1 MSALAGK
8 MANLNKVI
16 TGPHDSS
23 AQKAGGFASPVSR
36 REFLRRAA
44 GGAAAAGL
52 AASGRISLLAAAD
65 GPHLEF
71 PTEPR
76 SRLAVASYPFRRL
89 MDSPFNRKR
98 DPQHPGMDLVAFARM
113 VVERY
118 NVAGIEPMDHH
129 FASRDPKDLEA
140 LREAFQKAGVHVV
153 NIPVEFR
160 QSFYDPDANQRKAAI
175 DAAKQWVNAAVLVGS
190 PSIRVHVAGVHGAA
204 PDATLAA
211 ESLKE
216 LADYGGEHN
225 IIVTL
230 ENDDLVS
237 EDAFFI
243 VRVLDRVNHPYLRAL
258 PDFGNSA
265 MTGDPA
271 FNLDALT
278 LMFRHAYNISH
289 MKDSEEGDGGK
300 IYNADVPGTFRIA
313 RECGYRGYFSM
324 EMDRS
329 GDPYEGTARL
339 IEHSL
344 EALKSELSARW
355 RQHENTASSAAGS

>member
-1 MSALAGK
+1 
-8 MANLNKVI
+8 
-16 TGPHDSS
+16 
-23 AQKAGGFASPVSR
+23 
-36 REFLRRAA
+36 
-44 GGAAAAGL
+44 
-52 AASGRISLLAAAD
+52 
-65 GPHLEF
+65 
-71 PTEPR
+71 
-76 SRLAVASYPFRRL
+76 
-89 MDSPFNRKR
+89 
-98 DPQHPGMDLVAFARM
+98 MDLPAFARM
-113 VVERY
+113 VVEQY
-118 NVAGIEPMDHH
+118 KVPGIEPLNHH
-129 FASRDPKDLEA
+129 FASHEPKDLEA
-140 LREAFQKAGVHVV
+140 LREAFQKAGAHVV
-153 NIPVEFR
+153 NIPVDFR
-160 QSFYDPDANQRKAAI
+160 QSFYDPDAGQRKAAV
-175 DAAKQWVNAAVLVGS
+175 DAAKQWVEAAVLVGS
-190 PSIRVHVAGVHGAA
+190 PSIRIHIAGVHGVA
-204 PDATLAA
+204 PDAGLTS

-313 RECGYRGYFSM
+313 RQSGYRGHFSM

-329 GDPYEGTARL
+329 GDPYEGTASL
-339 IEHSL
+339 IKQSL
-344 EALKSELSARW
+344 QAL
-355 RQHENTASSAAGS
+355 QAGR

>member
-1 MSALAGK
+1 MIAGQHDGNSQTPGDAETAFSRRDFLIRAVGGVAVAALAS
-8 MANLNKVI
+8 
-16 TGPHDSS
+16 HD
-23 AQKAGGFASPVSR
+23 GTR
-36 REFLRRAA
+36 
-44 GGAAAAGL
+44 
-52 AASGRISLLAAAD
+52 LLAAN
-65 GPHLEF
+65 GPRLEF
-71 PTEPR
+71 PTDPR
-76 SRLAVASYPFRRL
+76 ARLAVASYPFRRL

-98 DPQHPGMDLVAFARM
+98 DPQHPGMDLPAFARM
-113 VVERY
+113 VVEKY
-118 NVAGIEPMDHH
+118 HVSGIEPLNHH
-129 FASRDPKDLEA
+129 FASREPKDLAA

-153 NIPVEFR
+153 NIAADFR
-160 QSFYDPDANQRKAAI
+160 HSYYDPDADQRKAAI
-175 DAAKQWVNAAVLVGS
+175 DAGKQWVDVAVAVGS
-190 PSIRVHVAGVHGAA
+190 PSIRVHIERVHGAA
-204 PDATLAA
+204 PDAALAS

-216 LADYGGEHN
+216 LADYGAEHN

-300 IYNADVPGTFRIA
+300 IYNADVPGTFQIA
-313 RECGYRGYFSM
+313 RTSGYRGYFSM

-329 GDPYEGTARL
+329 GDPYEGTAHL
-339 IEHSL
+339 IEQSL
-344 EALKSELSARW
+344 KALQTE
-355 RQHENTASSAAGS
+355 G

>member
-1 MSALAGK
+1 M
-8 MANLNKVI
+8 I
-16 TGPHDSS
+16 TRPNESVAPTASGL
-23 AQKAGGFASPVSR
+23 ASPVSR

-44 GGAAAAGL
+44 RGAAAAGL
-52 AASGRISLLAAAD
+52 ALSSGTGLLAAPNE
-65 GPHLEF
+65 PHLDF
-71 PTEPR
+71 PTDPR
-76 SRLAVASYPFRRL
+76 ARLAVASYPFRRF
-89 MDSPFNRKR
+89 MDSPFNRRR
-98 DPQHPGMDLVAFARM
+98 DPQHPGMDLPAFARM

-118 NVAGIEPMDHH
+118 NVPGIEPMDHH
-129 FASRDPKDLEA
+129 FASREPKDLEA
-140 LREAFQKAGVHVV
+140 LREVFQKTGVHVV
-153 NIPVEFR
+153 NIPVDFR
-160 QSFYDPDANQRKAAI
+160 QSFYDPDAAQRKAAI
-175 DAAKQWVNAAVLVGS
+175 DAAKQWVDAAVLVGS
-190 PSIRVHVAGVHGAA
+190 PSIRVHITGVHGVA
-204 PDATLAA
+204 PDATLAT

-225 IIVTL
+225 IVVTL

-237 EDAFFI
+237 EDAFFV

-300 IYNADVPGTFRIA
+300 IYNADVPATFRIA
-313 RECGYRGYFSM
+313 RESGYRGYFSM

-339 IEHSL
+339 IEQSL
-344 EALKSELSARW
+344 DTLKAESARPVA
-355 RQHENTASSAAGS
+355 TT

>member
-1 MSALAGK
+1 M
-8 MANLNKVI
+8 I
-16 TGPHDSS
+16 ECPHDNNTGTLGD
-23 AQKAGGFASPVSR
+23 AKAAVSR
-36 REFLRRAA
+36 RDFLRRAA
-44 GGAAAAGL
+44 GGAAAAGFTLAAHTGLL
-52 AASGRISLLAAAD
+52 AASD
-65 GPHLEF
+65 EPHLDF

-76 SRLAVASYPFRRL
+76 ARLAVASYPFRRL
-89 MDSPFNRKR
+89 MDSPFNRRR
-98 DPQHPGMDLVAFARM
+98 DPQHPGMDLPAFARM

-118 NVAGIEPMDHH
+118 NVSGIEPLNHH
-129 FASRDPKDLEA
+129 FPSRDSKDLEA
-140 LREAFQKAGVHVV
+140 LRQSFHQAGVHVV

-160 QSFYDPDANQRKAAI
+160 QSFYDPDADQRKAAI
-175 DAAKQWVNAAVLVGS
+175 DAGKQWVDVAVAVGS
-190 PSIRVHVAGVHGAA
+190 PSIRVHIAGVHGVA
-204 PDATLAA
+204 PDATLAS

-216 LADYGGEHN
+216 LADYGGQHN

-265 MTGDPA
+265 MSGHPA

-278 LMFRHAYNISH
+278 LMFRHAYNIAH

-300 IYNADVPGTFRIA
+300 IYNADVPATFQIA
-313 RECGYRGYFSM
+313 RASGYRGYFSM

-329 GDPYEGTARL
+329 GDPYEGTAKL
-339 IEHSL
+339 IEESL
-344 EALKSELSARW
+344 KELKIED
-355 RQHENTASSAAGS
+355 

>member
-1 MSALAGK
+1 MIAGQRGSNPQTPGDTET
-8 MANLNKVI
+8 A
-16 TGPHDSS
+16 
-23 AQKAGGFASPVSR
+23 FSR
-36 REFLRRAA
+36 RDFLIRAV
-44 GGAAAAGL
+44 GGVAAAGL
-52 AASGRISLLAAAD
+52 ASHDGTRLLAANE
-65 GPHLEF
+65 PRLEF
-71 PTEPR
+71 PTDPR
-76 SRLAVASYPFRRL
+76 ARLAVASYPFRRL

-98 DPQHPGMDLVAFARM
+98 DPQHPGMDLPAFARM

-118 NVAGIEPMDHH
+118 QVHGIEPLNHH
-129 FASRDPKDLEA
+129 FASREPKDLEA
-140 LREAFQKAGVHVV
+140 LRGAFQKAGVHVV
-153 NIPVEFR
+153 NIAADFR
-160 QSFYDPDANQRKAAI
+160 QSFYDPNPGQRKGAI
-175 DAAKQWVNAAVLVGS
+175 DAGKQWVDVAVAVGS
-190 PSIRVHVAGVHGAA
+190 PGIRVHIERVHGAA
-204 PDATLAA
+204 PDAALAS

-216 LADYGGEHN
+216 LADYGGKHN

-300 IYNADVPGTFRIA
+300 IYDADVPGTFQIA
-313 RECGYRGYFSM
+313 HTSGYRGYFSM

-329 GDPYEGTARL
+329 GDPYEGTAHL
-339 IEHSL
+339 IEQSL
-344 EALKSELSARW
+344 KALQTE
-355 RQHENTASSAAGS
+355 G

>member
-1 MSALAGK
+1 M
-8 MANLNKVI
+8 N
-16 TGPHDSS
+16 
-23 AQKAGGFASPVSR
+23 ASYDKKHLRCNADRGVSR
-36 REFLRRAA
+36 RDFLRRAA
-44 GGAAAAGL
+44 RGAAAAGL
-52 AASGRISLLAAAD
+52 ALSGASDLLAATE
-65 GPHLEF
+65 PHLEF

-76 SRLAVASYPFRRL
+76 ARLAVASYPFRRV
-89 MDSPFNRKR
+89 MDSPFNRRR
-98 DPQHPGMDLVAFARM
+98 DPQHPGMDLPAFARM

-118 NVAGIEPMDHH
+118 NVRGIEPLNHH
-129 FASRDPKDLEA
+129 FPSRDPKDLQA
-140 LREAFQKAGVHVV
+140 LREAFEKAGVHVV
-153 NIPVEFR
+153 DIPVDFR

-175 DAAKQWVNAAVLVGS
+175 DAAKEWVDVAAAVGS
-190 PSIRVHVAGVHGAA
+190 PSIRSHIAGVHGVA
-204 PDATLAA
+204 PDATLAS

-216 LADYGGEHN
+216 LADYGGQRN

-243 VRVLDRVNHPYLRAL
+243 ARVLDIVDHPYLRAL

-278 LMFRHAYNISH
+278 LMFRHAYNIAH

-300 IYNADVPGTFRIA
+300 IYKADVPATFHIA
-313 RECGYRGYFSM
+313 RASGYRGYFSM

-339 IEHSL
+339 IDLSL
-344 EALKSELSARW
+344 EALKVE
-355 RQHENTASSAAGS
+355 SSHPAETT

>member
-1 MSALAGK
+1 M
-8 MANLNKVI
+8 I
-16 TGPHDSS
+16 TGPHERS
-23 AQKAGGFASPVSR
+23 AQTGSAAGAFSR
-36 REFLRRAA
+36 RKLLRGAV
-44 GGAAAAGL
+44 GAAVAAGL
-52 AASGRISLLAAAD
+52 VASGQKSLLAAANE
-65 GPHLEF
+65 PHLDF

-76 SRLAVASYPFRRL
+76 ARLAVASYPFRRF
-89 MDSPFNRKR
+89 MDSPFNRRR
-98 DPQHPGMDLVAFARM
+98 DPQHPGMDLPAFARM

-129 FASRDPKDLEA
+129 FASREPKDLEA
-140 LREAFQKAGVHVV
+140 LRESFQKAGVHVV

-160 QSFYDPDANQRKAAI
+160 QSFYDPDANQRRAAI
-175 DAAKQWVNAAVLVGS
+175 DAAKQWVDVATAIGS
-190 PSIRVHVAGVHGAA
+190 PSIRAHIAGVRGAA
-204 PDATLAA
+204 PDATLA
-211 ESLKE
+211 EGSLKE

-278 LMFRHAYNISH
+278 LMFRHAYNIAH

-300 IYNADVPGTFRIA
+300 IYNADVPATFQIA
-313 RECGYRGYFSM
+313 RAGGYRGYFSM

-329 GDPYEGTARL
+329 GDPYEGTAHL
-339 IEHSL
+339 IEQSL
-344 EALKSELSARW
+344 DALRAERARPVA
-355 RQHENTASSAAGS
+355 NT

>member
-1 MSALAGK
+1 M
-8 MANLNKVI
+8 
-16 TGPHDSS
+16 TGPPNSS
-23 AQKAGGFASPVSR
+23 AQTASGATSAVSR
-36 REFLRRAA
+36 RDFLIRAL

-52 AASGRISLLAAAD
+52 VPSGATGLLATANE
-65 GPHLEF
+65 PHVEF
-71 PTEPR
+71 PTDPR
-76 SRLAVASYPFRRL
+76 ARLAVASYPFRRL
-89 MDSPFNRKR
+89 MDSPSNRKR
-98 DPQHPGMDLVAFARM
+98 DPQHPGMDLAAFARM

-118 NVAGIEPMDHH
+118 QVHGIEPLNHH
-129 FASRDPKDLEA
+129 FASREPKNLEA

-153 NIPVEFR
+153 NIPADFR
-160 QSFYDPDANQRKAAI
+160 QSFYDPDADQRKAAI
-175 DAAKQWVNAAVLVGS
+175 DAGKQWVDVAVAMGS
-190 PSIRVHVAGVHGAA
+190 PSIRVHIEGVHGTT
-204 PDATLAA
+204 PDAALTE

-216 LADYGGEHN
+216 LADYGGQHN
-225 IIVTL
+225 IVVTL

-300 IYNADVPGTFRIA
+300 IYNADVPGTFQIA
-313 RECGYRGYFSM
+313 RASGYRGYFSM

-329 GDPYEGTARL
+329 GDPYEGTAHL
-339 IEHSL
+339 IEQSL
-344 EALKSELSARW
+344 KALQTE
-355 RQHENTASSAAGS
+355 G

>member
-1 MSALAGK
+1 MNQSIPRWNADA
-8 MANLNKVI
+8 A
-16 TGPHDSS
+16 
-23 AQKAGGFASPVSR
+23 VSR
-36 REFLRRAA
+36 RDFLRRAA
-44 GGAAAAGL
+44 GGAVAAGL
-52 AASGRISLLAAAD
+52 ALSGAPGLLTAASE
-65 GPHLEF
+65 PHLEF

-76 SRLAVASYPFRRL
+76 ARLSVSSYPFRRL
-89 MDSPFNRKR
+89 MDTPFNRRR
-98 DPQHPGMDLVAFARM
+98 DPQHPGMDLPAFARM

-118 NVAGIEPMDHH
+118 KVSGIEPMDHH
-129 FASRDPKDLEA
+129 FASRDPKDLET
-140 LREAFQKAGVHVV
+140 LRGAFQKAGVHVV

-160 QSFYDPDANQRKAAI
+160 QSFYDPDPNQRQAAI
-175 DAAKQWVNAAVLVGS
+175 DAGKQWVDVATAVGS
-190 PSIRVHVAGVHGAA
+190 PSIRVHIAGVHGVA
-204 PDATLAA
+204 PDATLAS
-211 ESLKE
+211 ESLKQ
-216 LADYGGEHN
+216 LADYGGQHD
-225 IIVTL
+225 IVVTL

-243 VRVLDRVNHPYLRAL
+243 VRVLDRVSHPYLRAL

-300 IYNADVPGTFRIA
+300 IYNADVPATFQIA
-313 RECGYRGYFSM
+313 RASGYRGYFSM

-339 IEHSL
+339 ISESL
-344 EALKSELSARW
+344 EQLKVDR
-355 RQHENTASSAAGS
+355 

>member
-1 MSALAGK
+1 MIAPSYKNHPTTVGNARA
-8 MANLNKVI
+8 A
-16 TGPHDSS
+16 
-23 AQKAGGFASPVSR
+23 VSR
-36 REFLRRAA
+36 RNFLRQAA

-52 AASGRISLLAAAD
+52 VLSGGSVLLTAAD
-65 GPHLEF
+65 EPHFEF

-76 SRLAVASYPFRRL
+76 ARLAVASYPFRRF
-89 MDSPFNRKR
+89 MDSPFNRRR
-98 DPQHPGMDLVAFARM
+98 DPQHPGMDLPAFARM

-118 NVAGIEPMDHH
+118 KVPGIEPLNHH
-129 FASRDPKDLEA
+129 FASREPKDLEA
-140 LREAFQKAGVHVV
+140 LREAFQKTGAHVV
-153 NIPVEFR
+153 NIPVDFR
-160 QSFYDPDANQRKAAI
+160 QSFYDPDAAQRKTAV
-175 DAAKQWVNAAVLVGS
+175 DAAKPWVDAAVLVGS
-190 PSIRVHVAGVHGAA
+190 PSIRVHIAGVHGAA
-204 PDATLAA
+204 PDAALAS

-216 LADYGGEHN
+216 LAEYGGEHN
-225 IIVTL
+225 IVVTL

-243 VRVLDRVNHPYLRAL
+243 VRVLDMVNHPYLRAL

-313 RECGYRGYFSM
+313 RDGGYRGYFSM

-339 IEHSL
+339 IEQSL
-344 EALKSELSARW
+344 DALKAELARPVV
-355 RQHENTASSAAGS
+355 TT